1 MPMPVAS
8 IASLEV
14 AARFTRETG
23 LASWVVV
30 KRQPRVVAQAQ
41 DVADQL
47 GLRLVVEIH
56 AATIALRFARQ
67 PSERRKVWRFG
78 F

>member
-1 MPMPVAS
+1 MPIPVAS

-41 DVADQL
+41 GVADRL

-67 PSERRKVWRFG
+67 PSDRRTLSPFG
-78 F
+78 L